1 MFYGKTEEKWT
12 KMRAARAAH
21 FLALMTLSL
30 PLRHRCW
37 GNATSFDSSIPLH
50 TLYDRNQLKKWCNRF
65 IQYTASRC
73 RSAYKMTAG
82 KINRE
87 RDVMHQILKIALTLL
102 LFARVRCLFFKTEK
116 RFHDVTSLAF
126 WLCNL
131 NLNCFG
137 FKLSIWLS
145 FSIWFKRTWNIY

>member
-1 MFYGKTEEKWT
+1 
-12 KMRAARAAH
+12 
-21 FLALMTLSL
+21 
-30 PLRHRCW
+30 
-37 GNATSFDSSIPLH
+37 
-50 TLYDRNQLKKWCNRF
+50 
-65 IQYTASRC
+65 
-73 RSAYKMTAG
+73 MTAG

-87 RDVMHQILKIALTLL
+87 REVMHQILKIALTLL

-137 FKLSIWLS
+137 FKLSI
-145 FSIWFKRTWNIY
+145 